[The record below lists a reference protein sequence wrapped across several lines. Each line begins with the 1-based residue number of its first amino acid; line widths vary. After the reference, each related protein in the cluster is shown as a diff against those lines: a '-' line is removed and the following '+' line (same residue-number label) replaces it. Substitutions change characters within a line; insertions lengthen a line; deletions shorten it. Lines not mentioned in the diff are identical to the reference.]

1 MAHHSNI
8 PAWRIPWTEEPGT
21 TVHGVAK
28 SQTRLSD
35 QHLTYGTSLV
45 VQWLRRHTSMSGA
58 AGSIPVQGT
67 RILHT
72 LLHSHTCPPLKKCVI
87 ETLSTLKWCIVSW
100 ILLFVNEKTKKKP
113 SYTASVMDMELL
125 FHYSKKGKRGS
136 YKLHIIIKLKYRK
149 I

>member
-1 MAHHSNI
+1 MVKDLLATQETQVQPLGGEDLLKKGMAHHSNI

-45 VQWLRRHTSMSGA
+45 VQWLRCHTSMSGA

-67 RILHT
+67 KILHT
-72 LLHSHTCPPLKKCVI
+72 LLHSHTCPPLKKMCHRN
-87 ETLSTLKWCIVSW
+87 T
-100 ILLFVNEKTKKKP
+100 
-113 SYTASVMDMELL
+113 
-125 FHYSKKGKRGS
+125 FHSKMMHCFLNS
-136 YKLHIIIKLKYRK
+136 ALCE
-149 I
+149 